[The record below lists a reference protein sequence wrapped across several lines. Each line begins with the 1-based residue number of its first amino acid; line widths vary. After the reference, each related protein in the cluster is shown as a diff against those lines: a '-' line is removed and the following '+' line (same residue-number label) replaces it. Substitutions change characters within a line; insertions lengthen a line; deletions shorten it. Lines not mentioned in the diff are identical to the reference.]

1 MRLASQLQS
10 RDTVHHPWWWVPLYP
25 AAIVS
30 AFILVSWGHAG
41 LSLFLVL
48 RPLLVAVGCTL
59 GLTLMLAAVFGD
71 RDRAGLVTA
80 AMILMVLSIDDRTA
94 ALVAVVVI
102 VLSVEGVWHRGRSFA
117 MARLATRLLTI
128 ISAVLM
134 LAVVLDLANAGTWG
148 DVGADLTRPPLPAVG
163 PATSEAPDIYVF
175 LLDGYPGDR
184 AASRATAF
192 DADAFPAALERRG
205 FDVTRDS
212 YSNYLQTPLTLASM
226 LTMRHLVD
234 IPALAPPHGPSARD
248 LRRLRAVL
256 DDAPAFAELR
266 AAGYTVTV
274 VDPGYAHTELRRVDR
289 FIPQPGPAE
298 LSLVLLKNTRLH
310 RVIEAVAPGTMNG
323 LARGRIEDAFSA
335 AERIGAETSSGP
347 RLVFVHVPAPHP
359 PWVFEADGRPRNPT
373 NATFAG
379 ELDGT
384 VQAGLDAGFAQATYV
399 GDRTI
404 SAIDSILGH
413 ADRPAAIVVM
423 SDHGPTGGDST
434 TAPLSSDVETRA
446 SNFMAALTPGHPGLI
461 GKRLTPVN
469 LFPVLMD
476 AYLGTTHPRQPDS
489 LWTFH
494 GSSLDG
500 SEAPPVEGWTR

>member
-1 MRLASQLQS
+1 MTARPLWRVPVAARLTSRSQA
-10 RDTVHHPWWWVPLYP
+10 RDAVPLPWWRVPLYP
-25 AAIVS
+25 AALVA
-30 AFILVSWGHAG
+30 AFILVTWGHAS

-48 RPLLVAVGCTL
+48 RPLLVGVGCTL
-59 GLTLMLAAVFGD
+59 GLTLMLAAVFGE
-71 RDRAGLVTA
+71 RDRAGLVAA
-80 AMILMVLSIDDRTA
+80 AMVLMAMSIDDRTA
-94 ALVAVVVI
+94 AILAVVI
-102 VLSVEGVWHRGRSFA
+102 VALSVEGVWHRGRSFA
-117 MARLATRLLTI
+117 TAHLATRLLTF

-134 LAVVLDLANAGTWG
+134 LAVVIDLASSGTWA
-148 DVGADLTRPPLPAVG
+148 DVGSELTRPPLPAVG
-163 PATSEAPDIYVF
+163 PANAEAPDIYVF

-192 DADAFPAALERRG
+192 DADAFPAALARRG

-212 YSNYLQTPLTLASM
+212 HSNYLQTPLTLASM

-234 IPALAPPHGPSARD
+234 IPTLAPPHGPARD

-256 DDAPAFAELR
+256 DDAPAFAEFR
-266 AAGYTVTV
+266 AAGYRVTV

-289 FIPQPGPAE
+289 FIAQPGPAE
-298 LSLVLLKNTRLH
+298 LSLVLMKGTRLH
-310 RVIEAVAPGTMNG
+310 RVIEAVAPGTMNR

-359 PWVFEADGRPRNPT
+359 PWVFEADGRPRNPS

-404 SAIDSILGH
+404 DVIDTILDTPTVPRRSSSCRIT
-413 ADRPAAIVVM
+413 ARPGATPRW
-423 SDHGPTGGDST
+423 HHCRRTWRL
-434 TAPLSSDVETRA
+434 APATS
-446 SNFMAALTPGHPGLI
+446 
-461 GKRLTPVN
+461 
-469 LFPVLMD
+469 
-476 AYLGTTHPRQPDS
+476 
-489 LWTFH
+489 W
-494 GSSLDG
+494 
-500 SEAPPVEGWTR
+500 PP